1 MITAKEKILKA
12 YADFINILKET
23 KYKESNIHEYNKYL
37 LECKP
42 YFTTTKELSILLN
55 KEYGKQ
61 KQNKNPKK
69 QNKNPKKQNKTK
81 KLKQKKIDIL
91 FFIYK

>member
-23 KYKESNIHEYNKYL
+23 KYEESNIHQYNKYL

-42 YFTTTKELSILLN
+42 YSITTKKLSILLN
-55 KEYGKQ
+55 KGYG
-61 KQNKNPKK
+61 
-69 QNKNPKKQNKTK
+69 KQNKTK
-81 KLKQKKIDIL
+81 TKTKTKQKPKKTKQNKKI
-91 FFIYK
+91 KAKKN